1 MALSPTLILVIIGV
15 IVVYAFWRTIF
26 KVVIIALIIGFVFL
40 LVTSTL
46 DIVHALRAMLL
57 LL

>member
-15 IVVYAFWRTIF
+15 LVVYAFWRTIF

-46 DIVHALRAMLL
+46 DIVHVLRAMLL
-57 LL
+57 L

>member
-15 IVVYAFWRTIF
+15 LVVYAFWRTIF

-46 DIVHALRAMLL
+46 DIVHVLRAMLL
-57 LL
+57 R